1 MALTPQNFD
10 LGIAGILSDFYIH
23 IPPFYSFLDFVF
35 MADGSKAA
43 RIWDA
48 SRYPAHGLYVDGI
61 HQGNN
66 KFRRGIDWVPQG
78 PVLAHTAFR
87 KYVQD
92 SLIAQFTPFEKAA
105 TIGYKD
111 GFWYGAGNHPVAK
124 HGGPGDHF
132 SESEIMDKS
141 SDPLFPDEVEDP
153 NLVVL

>member
-1 MALTPQNFD
+1 MEFIKETTNSAEVSTGFHKD
-10 LGIAGILSDFYIH
+10 
-23 IPPFYSFLDFVF
+23 
-35 MADGSKAA
+35 
-43 RIWDA
+43 R
-48 SRYPAHGLYVDGI
+48 
-61 HQGNN
+61 
-66 KFRRGIDWVPQG
+66 
-78 PVLAHTAFR
+78 VLAHTAFR